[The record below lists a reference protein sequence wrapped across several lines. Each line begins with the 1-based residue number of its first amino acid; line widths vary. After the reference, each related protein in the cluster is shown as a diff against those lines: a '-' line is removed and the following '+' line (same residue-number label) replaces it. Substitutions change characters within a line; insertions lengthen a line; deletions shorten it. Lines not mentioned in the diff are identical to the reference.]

1 MKRKVKIVWMLAA
14 LLPALSL
21 QARENLGVGNG
32 NPHKNMQNQSLA
44 AACDPGVARSE
55 LNLNNV
61 RTTIF
66 TSGDMWWDLNTNPKY
81 EIPKGSGKHSNF
93 ASSIWIGGMDNGG
106 NLKVAAMTYRQSGND
121 FWPGPLDMTNATI
134 EASTCK
140 EYDRHWKI
148 TRADVEEYIANCIPG
163 SGPVGGYDVPDDIET
178 WPGNG
183 NQSLNQDQ
191 FLAPFRDLNNNG
203 LYDIYN
209 CEYPDY
215 DITGQLGC
223 QAQLF
228 GDQTLWWVFNDKGN
242 NHTEFLLG
250 QPIGIEIHA
259 QAFAFATNDEINNM
273 TFYKYKVIN
282 RSTFTINDCYFG
294 QWTDSDLGK
303 YNDDYVGC
311 DVVRGLG
318 FCYNGDADDD
328 GQFGYGI
335 NPPAAGLDFFE
346 GPVADAGDN
355 VDNDRDGIV
364 DEQGELIIM
373 SKFVYYNNDFSITG
387 NPEDAPD
394 VYNYLRGLWKDG
406 TPMTY
411 GGNGYG
417 GSDVCDFM
425 FPGST
430 DQQWGWGTGGT
441 ANPPN
446 PNVRPPWDETTVGNT
461 PADRR
466 FLQSAGPFTLAPGA
480 VNYVTVGAVWARASN
495 GGPTKSVELLKF
507 ADDKAQSLF
516 DNCFR
521 LIEGP
526 RSPDV
531 NMVELPN
538 KLILELNSTDIS
550 EQFSETYSGIVLVN
564 GNAQP
569 DDIDYHFQGYQIY
582 QLKGADVTQTDLDNP
597 DKARLIAQVDI
608 EDNVSQIVNRYFDP
622 VVSDYIPT
630 EEVAGEDKGIR
641 HTFEVTTDAFAT
653 GNSTLVNHKTYYFMV
668 IAYAASTQAGVLEPY
683 LPGKKNFDGKAIA
696 VHTGIPHINT
706 PVEGG
711 TDLGADYNDGP
722 RLKRIEGQGN
732 GRMILD
738 LMPESEAEIV
748 ANGYMLNPTYQNG
761 KGPVNIKVV
770 DPLRIQ
776 KGEYTLRL
784 NPDSSSA
791 TANIVDPTSEWLI
804 TNNATGETISSTGDI
819 SVPNEQILMY
829 DKDGNGKI
837 TPEERWGF
845 SVTWLQVRQPG
856 DTLDA
861 SNGFLEATLQYTDL
875 SHQWLGFIQ
884 DAEGS
889 FDPRNWIR
897 AGSYKDQA
905 NPIWDD
911 YLLGTTPLDG
921 NGAYENVLSGSFA
934 PYRLAAREKEIIGT
948 PAWDDPTQNLASLA
962 KLASVDIIITPD
974 RSKWTRA
981 CVVELGEN
989 TAFTQGNVKKM
1000 DLRNHASVD
1009 KNGQTGDGII
1019 TNDPNDADY
1028 IDSRGM
1034 GWFPGYAINVETGER
1049 LNIMFGENSF
1059 LSQDNGRDMLWNP
1072 TSRVFAQN
1080 PFSTIFGGM
1089 HYIYVM
1095 GRNPGTNPV
1104 APRFDNGKFLDS
1116 LFRQSNYA
1124 PSPSQKRGIYK
1135 DAMWVGMPIAVDGQQ
1150 WLQNEVRIR
1159 IRVGKPYAK
1168 NYSVDAEPNPV
1179 NDNYPMYTF
1188 NTDDIYAK
1196 IHNGDAAKR
1205 GLELI
1210 NIVPNPYYAF
1220 SSYERNQ
1227 IDTRV
1232 KITNLP
1238 QKATISI
1245 FTLNGTLIRR
1255 FKKDDPLTSLDWD
1268 LKNQANIPIASGLY
1282 IIHIDVPGVGEKVLK
1297 WFGVMRP
1304 VDLDTF

>member
-1 MKRKVKIVWMLAA
+1 MKRKFKIAWLVVAML
-14 LLPALSL
+14 PVVSL
-21 QARENLGVGNG
+21 QARENLGVGSG
-32 NPHKNMQNQSLA
+32 SNPHKNAQNMSLA
-44 AACDPGVARSE
+44 AACDPGVGRSE
-55 LNLNNV
+55 LNINNV

-81 EIPKGSGKHSNF
+81 EVPKGGGKHSQF
-93 ASSIWIGGMDNGG
+93 ASALWIGGVDNGG
-106 NLKVAAMTYRQSGND
+106 NLKVAAMTYRQTGND
-121 FWPGPLDMTNATI
+121 FWPGPLDMTT
-134 EASTCK
+134 ASIDQTTCSQ
-140 EYDRHWKI
+140 YDRHWKV

-163 SGPVGGYDVPDDIET
+163 SGAIPGYDIPDDIES

-183 NQSLNQDQ
+183 DQSLNQDQ
-191 FLAPFRDLNNNG
+191 YLAPFRDLNNNG
-203 LYDIYN
+203 TYDVYN

-223 QAQLF
+223 QAQLY

-242 NHTEFLLG
+242 VHSETGGN
-250 QPIGIEIHA
+250 PIGIEVHA

-273 TFYKYKVIN
+273 TFYKYKIIN
-282 RSTFTINDCYFG
+282 RSVFQVKDCYFG
-294 QWTDSDLGK
+294 QWDDSDIGK

-318 FCYNGDADDD
+318 FSYNGDADDD
-328 GQFGYGI
+328 GQFGYGL
-335 NPPAAGLDFFE
+335 NPPAAGLDFFQ
-346 GPVADAGDN
+346 GPIADAGDGI
-355 VDNDRDGIV
+355 DNDRDGAI

-373 SKFVYYNNDFSITG
+373 SKFVYYNNDFSMIG
-387 NPEDAPD
+387 NPENAQHI
-394 VYNYLRGLWKDG
+394 YNYLRGIWKDN
-406 TPMTY
+406 TPMVY
-411 GGNGYG
+411 GGNGH
-417 GSDVCDFM
+417 GSGTPCDFM

-430 DQQWGWGTGGT
+430 DQAIGWGTGGVT
-441 ANPPN
+441 GN
-446 PNVRPPWDETTVGNT
+446 PNVQPPWDETSVGNT

-466 FLQSAGPFTLAPGA
+466 YLQSAGPFTLEAGA
-480 VNYVTVGAVWARASN
+480 VNYITIGAVWARASN
-495 GGPTKSVELLKF
+495 GGPTKSVELLKL

-538 KLILELNSTDIS
+538 QLILELNSTNVP

-564 GNAQP
+564 GNATP
-569 DDIDYHFQGYQIY
+569 SSIDYKFQGYQIY
-582 QLKGADVTQTDLDNP
+582 QLKGSDVTQTDLDNP

-608 EDNVSQIVNRYFDP
+608 EDGVAQIVNRYFDP
-622 VVSDYIPT
+622 VVSDYVPV
-630 EEVAGEDKGIR
+630 EEVAGEDKGIK
-641 HTFEVTTDAFAT
+641 HTFSITSDAFAT
-653 GNSTLVNHKTYYFMV
+653 GNSKLVNHKTYYFMV
-668 IAYAASTQAGVLEPY
+668 ISYANAIAPGVLEPY
-683 LPGKKNFDGKAIA
+683 LPGKKNFDGKAIQI
-696 VHTGIPHINT
+696 HTGIPHINT

-711 TDLGADYNDGP
+711 TDLGAGYADGP
-722 RLKRIEGQGN
+722 KLKRIEGQGN
-732 GRMILD
+732 GGMVLD
-738 LMPESEAEIV
+738 ITPETESEIL
-748 ANGYMLNPTYQNG
+748 ANGYTLNPVYQNG

-770 DPLRIQ
+770 DPLRVQ
-776 KGEYTLRL
+776 KGDYTLQIDK
-784 NPDSSSA
+784 DSSSA
-791 TANIVDPTSEWLI
+791 SNNIVDFTSKWKI
-804 TNNATGETISSTGDI
+804 TNNTTGETINSTGDI
-819 SVPNEQILMY
+819 SIPNEQILMY

-845 SVTWLQVRQPG
+845 SVNWRQVLQSG
-856 DTLDA
+856 DDTTGT
-861 SNGFLEATLQYTDL
+861 NGYLEATLKYSDL
-875 SHQWLGFIQ
+875 THQWLGFIQ

-897 AGSYKDQA
+897 AGSYKDAQ
-905 NPIWDD
+905 NPEWDD
-911 YLLGTTPLDG
+911 YEGLDNNG
-921 NGAYENVLSGSFA
+921 NYENMLSGSFA
-934 PYRLAAREKEIIGT
+934 PYRLAARDADIIGT
-948 PAWDDPTQNLASLA
+948 PAWDDATQTLASLA
-962 KLASVDIIITPD
+962 KLASVDIVITPD

-989 TAFTQGNVKKM
+989 PAFTQGGVKKM
-1000 DLRNHASVD
+1000 DLRAHASVD
-1009 KNGQTGDGII
+1009 KNGNTGDGIV

-1028 IDSRGM
+1028 IGARGM

-1059 LSQDNGRDMLWNP
+1059 LSQDNGRDLLWNP

-1095 GRNPGTNPV
+1095 GRNAGTNPV
-1104 APRFDNGKFLDS
+1104 APRFDNGANLLSIFA
-1116 LFRQSNYA
+1116 QNNYV
-1124 PSPSQKRGIYK
+1124 PSGTQKRGVYK

-1150 WLQNEVRIR
+1150 WVQNEVRIR
-1159 IRVGKPYAK
+1159 LRVSKPYAK
-1168 NYSVDAEPNPV
+1168 NYSVDAEANPQ
-1179 NDNYPMYTF
+1179 NDNFPMYTF

-1196 IHNGDAAKR
+1196 VHNGDAAKR
-1205 GLELI
+1205 GLDLI
-1210 NIVPNPYYAF
+1210 NIVPNPYYAY

-1238 QKATISI
+1238 QRATISI